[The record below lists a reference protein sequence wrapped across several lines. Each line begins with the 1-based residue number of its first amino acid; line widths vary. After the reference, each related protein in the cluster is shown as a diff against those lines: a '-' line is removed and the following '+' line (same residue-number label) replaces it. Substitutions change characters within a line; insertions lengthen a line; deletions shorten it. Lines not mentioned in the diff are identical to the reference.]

1 MSVAKSTLSDDVHH
15 SMLPPWGL
23 YFFKF
28 PVPFPHH
35 PHFCE
40 CVNHDDAMPRMVTC
54 DAFDSTQKESTTPK
68 GVAFRLTSSTQGSLL
83 SSATLGYRK
92 YNPDGV
98 AVSLPICHNH
108 NHGDEDNIVVEL
120 RPLLPIYYHTT
131 TRRWCMTWH
140 LSSRH
145 NMGCDHTIPMGLRH
159 HSPLLSHHNVEGE
172 HTILMGL
179 HHHHHLSSHH
189 SVGCDHITT

>member
-1 MSVAKSTLSDDVHH
+1 MNGYMWHIRLH
-15 SMLPPWGL
+15 
-23 YFFKF
+23 
-28 PVPFPHH
+28 
-35 PHFCE
+35 
-40 CVNHDDAMPRMVTC
+40 
-54 DAFDSTQKESTTPK
+54 KERKYNPQGGSI
-68 GVAFRLTSSTQGSLL
+68 RLTSSTQGSLL

-98 AVSLPICHNH
+98 TVSLPIYHNR

-131 TRRWCMTWH
+131 TRGWCMTWH

-145 NMGCDHTIPMGLRH
+145 NMEYDHTIPMGLRH

-189 SVGCDHITT
+189 SVGCDHIIT

>member
-1 MSVAKSTLSDDVHH
+1 
-15 SMLPPWGL
+15 
-23 YFFKF
+23 
-28 PVPFPHH
+28 
-35 PHFCE
+35 
-40 CVNHDDAMPRMVTC
+40 MVTC
-54 DAFDSTQKESTTPK
+54 DVFDSTQKESTTPK

-98 AVSLPICHNH
+98 TVSLPIYHNR

-131 TRRWCMTWH
+131 TRGWCMTWH

-145 NMGCDHTIPMGLRH
+145 NMGCDHTIPMGLHTAWTFITKSWHRD
-159 HSPLLSHHNVEGE
+159 GE
-172 HTILMGL
+172 QHG
-179 HHHHHLSSHH
+179 HLSSHH
-189 SVGCDHITT
+189 GIGIVRGNMMYRH